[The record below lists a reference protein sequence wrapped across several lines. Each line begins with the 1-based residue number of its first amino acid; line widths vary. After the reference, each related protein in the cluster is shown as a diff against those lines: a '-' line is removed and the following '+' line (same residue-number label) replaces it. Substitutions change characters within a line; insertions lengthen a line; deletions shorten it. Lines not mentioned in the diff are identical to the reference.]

1 MKQLSLLVCALLI
14 SMSSMAQM
22 YLWQDGKSTLANL
35 DSITF
40 LSLADIDIEISSSTL
55 SLGVGYTARL
65 VARLIPVGANATV
78 VWSSDNEEVAT
89 VKAGIVTGVAEG
101 QATITATTGIAKA
114 TCVVTVVS
122 AEELAIKNFSI
133 SDWGLFGKGDM
144 IPGTEKYI
152 AFTSGDSAKCQLG
165 YASVY
170 FWDEG
175 LTFVHGIGFRGAGF
189 IGTAEVPI
197 YWIIEGKHAGFYVGS
212 GGFWIE
218 DFEGD
223 YKPYTARAGKLVS
236 EQKYGDFF
244 KGLAAYME
252 DTTQKPNR
260 NLYEEAFEGVQMYM
274 LDADKKTE
282 SYNVA
287 NVKAAKLLENQD
299 DSKNYVAEIEWF
311 DFFNADRYFGLKAT
325 FDTSGNLKSIVEPYD
340 IRRITKKYTD
350 IEETSEVNSAAQI
363 PSKLDNRAEE
373 NTTYFIGDPKRLH
386 LNDEAVQKQL
396 STLKLNKK

>member
-1 MKQLSLLVCALLI
+1 
-14 SMSSMAQM
+14 
-22 YLWQDGKSTLANL
+22 
-35 DSITF
+35 
-40 LSLADIDIEISSSTL
+40 
-55 SLGVGYTARL
+55 
-65 VARLIPVGANATV
+65 
-78 VWSSDNEEVAT
+78 
-89 VKAGIVTGVAEG
+89 
-101 QATITATTGIAKA
+101 
-114 TCVVTVVS
+114 
-122 AEELAIKNFSI
+122 
-133 SDWGLFGKGDM
+133 
-144 IPGTEKYI
+144 
-152 AFTSGDSAKCQLG
+152 
-165 YASVY
+165 
-170 FWDEG
+170 
-175 LTFVHGIGFRGAGF
+175 
-189 IGTAEVPI
+189 
-197 YWIIEGKHAGFYVGS
+197 
-212 GGFWIE
+212 
-218 DFEGD
+218 
-223 YKPYTARAGKLVS
+223 
-236 EQKYGDFF
+236 
-244 KGLAAYME
+244 ME

-287 NVKAAKLLENQD
+287 NVKAAKLVENQD